1 MILSV
6 VAISEHIMSLVVV
19 VDMIV
24 IGLVNGD
31 SLLVVAN
38 GYGTVVRMESK
49 WSNWHNR
56 SSKII
61 VLLIMGIENLV

>member
-1 MILSV
+1 MKLSV

-24 IGLVNGD
+24 IGFVNGD

-38 GYGTVVRMESK
+38 GYGTVVRRESK